1 MAHLLCTDQPKGAI
15 ASWAQVSSHEA
26 GQECQVVGYT
36 LALSRVEQQ
45 AFDGVVVDF
54 DEPSD
59 ASLSLLAALWKRQ
72 PTVPVWLATRAG
84 RRAERLLGG
93 CAPAGPVRRVRSAG
107 TAVSLQAMTSLSAT
121 ALIALRQWVR
131 K

>member
-15 ASWAQVSSHEA
+15 ASWAQVSSHE
-26 GQECQVVGYT
+26 VGYT
-36 LALSRVEQQ
+36 LVLSRVEQQ
-45 AFDGVVVDF
+45 SFDGMVVDF
-54 DEPSD
+54 DESSD
-59 ASLSLLAALWKRQ
+59 ASLSLLA
-72 PTVPVWLATRAG
+72 TRMG

-93 CAPAGPVRRVRSAG
+93 CAPAGTVRRVQAAG